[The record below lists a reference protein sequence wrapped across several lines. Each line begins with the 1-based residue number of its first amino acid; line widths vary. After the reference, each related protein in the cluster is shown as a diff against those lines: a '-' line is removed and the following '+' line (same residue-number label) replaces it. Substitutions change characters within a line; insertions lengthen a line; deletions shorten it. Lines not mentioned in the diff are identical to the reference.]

1 MTMKRGAAPDMIA
14 EERRRKLLEA
24 LKKTGAL
31 SVANASEML
40 RVSRMT
46 VHRDL
51 DTLSA
56 AGLLRKV
63 HGGAVPIVTKATSR
77 ETAMPFT
84 ERKPANATAK
94 ELIAKHVAKIVADAQ
109 TLAMDASTTIFAMAP
124 ILKTTPENPHPFVMT
139 NGVPLF
145 QELLRRNVGFRLAL
159 TGGEPHPRTGS
170 LVGPLVIKTLEGMRF
185 DYAIVSAAGLM
196 EDEGQVYDSTPEG
209 AAIKQAMMARAN
221 KTILAID
228 TTKMNFL
235 APYSLG
241 VLSDFDLLVTE
252 NGVRDI
258 HSRVLHA

>member
-1 MTMKRGAAPDMIA
+1 MSLEMIA

-24 LKKTGAL
+24 LKKNGAL

-63 HGGAVPIVTKATSR
+63 HGGAVPVISKPSAK

-94 ELIAKHVAKIVADAQ
+94 ELIAKHVAKIVATAR
-109 TLAMDASTTIFAMAP
+109 TLAFDASTTVFALAGV
-124 ILKTTPENPHPFVMT
+124 LKTSPENPNPFVLT

-145 QELLRRNVGFRLAL
+145 MELQRRNVGFRLAL

-170 LVGPLVIKTLEGMRF
+170 LVGPLAIKTLEGMRF
-185 DYAIVSAAGLM
+185 DFAIVSAAGLM

-209 AAIKQAMMARAN
+209 AAVKQAFMARAN
-221 KTILAID
+221 KVILCLD
-228 TTKMNFL
+228 TTKINFL
-235 APYSLG
+235 APYPLG
-241 VLSDFDLLVTE
+241 VLNDFDILVTE
-252 NGVRDI
+252 NGVREI
-258 HSRVLHA
+258 AS